1 MFFTVMDTPGMTA
14 PVASVTVP
22 SKVPRNVCAL
32 RIDADTAVRRNE
44 STTSRE
50 IVRMTLFLF
59 KRVFTWPP
67 TEQVLYTMS
76 ITSGVNYVWL

>member
-14 PVASVTVP
+14 PVASVMVP

-32 RIDADTAVRRNE
+32 RIDADTAARRNE

-50 IVRMTLFLF
+50 IVRMTLSPSREFLAGVQQR
-59 KRVFTWPP
+59 KYFTPC
-67 TEQVLYTMS
+67 QLH
-76 ITSGVNYVWL
+76 LA